1 MNTKKSDIEKQFTTI
16 MNEYRDKSSQLTA
29 MQTQDSR
36 EKSQVGRLSDE
47 EGSLHSEYLDV
58 ETKIQD
64 LEKQKYPKR
73 EILEK
78 LREKEQVLISTSKYS
93 ECNESSSSFNLLT

>member
-1 MNTKKSDIEKQFTTI
+1 

-47 EGSLHSEYLDV
+47 EDSLHSEYLDV
-58 ETKIQD
+58 ETKF
-64 LEKQKYPKR
+64 KTWKNKN
-73 EILEK
+73 ILK
-78 LREKEQVLISTSKYS
+78 DKFWK
-93 ECNESSSSFNLLT
+93 N